1 VKEREIL
8 FQCAVLCMGAPG
20 LGKRGGLKWVQQ
32 KQGDGVAGVLR
43 KDCGDL
49 DWASPPFPSRKPR
62 RPGRRVRCPIVRPA
76 TQPRQS
82 SSLDDHISLVAT
94 ARI

>member
-49 DWASPPFPSRKPR
+49 D
-62 RPGRRVRCPIVRPA
+62 
-76 TQPRQS
+76 
-82 SSLDDHISLVAT
+82 
-94 ARI
+94 